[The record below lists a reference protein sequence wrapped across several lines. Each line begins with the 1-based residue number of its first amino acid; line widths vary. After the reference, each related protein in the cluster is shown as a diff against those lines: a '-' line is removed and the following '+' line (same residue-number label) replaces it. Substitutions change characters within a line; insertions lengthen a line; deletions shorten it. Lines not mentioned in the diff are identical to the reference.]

1 MLQYICEVCRK
12 VKSENQEWIL
22 AFDVQVEGQ
31 QVMSRS
37 LVFANGW
44 DEQRAIDWSAVHL
57 CSEACKQKYIKL
69 THAA

>member
-1 MLQYICEVCRK
+1 MLQYLCEVCHK
-12 VKSENQEWIL
+12 VKADRQEWIL

-37 LVFANGW
+37 LVFANAW

-57 CSEACKQKYIKL
+57 CSETCKQKYIKL